1 MEGQQVEVAFNDK
14 DHTGGPGFISGTVNA
29 VKRAAFAIYRGFRR
43 VKIFRQGV
51 IQYATAEADNLP
63 IHIKYREEIKNAF
76 ADVVMQTQKNKIYKI
91 LVDCRDFSGKIS
103 LLDRFLLAVF
113 LVKENSKLLARRMH
127 PLKTSFVLSKS
138 LIDPRRFGE
147 TVARNRGL
155 YGLVTDNM
163 EEALDWLEQDTPPE
177 KES

>member
-1 MEGQQVEVAFNDK
+1 VSV
-14 DHTGGPGFISGTVNA
+14 GGGRKMKYTFEIQKTY
-29 VKRAAFAIYRGFRR
+29 IY
-43 VKIFRQGV
+43 VKITGKISLLGGRSW
-51 IQYATAEADNLP
+51 
-63 IHIKYREEIKNAF
+63 EEIKNAF